1 MTFKD
6 KVVAVTGG
14 ASGIGEATAKL
25 LAERGAKVVIGD
37 VVDTAGARVVE
48 EITAAGGT
56 ASFIRIDVS
65 RAEDTVALVAHAVNT
80 FGALHYAANIAG
92 IGHPAARIHDLDE
105 AWWDRIHNID
115 LKGMWLSMKAEI
127 SYFLE
132 HGGGSIVNMAS
143 GAGLRATIGQ
153 PAYAVA
159 KAGVISLTGQA
170 ALEYA
175 RDSIRVNAVAPGLI
189 DTPAVAALD
198 EGTRAMY
205 AEQMP
210 MGRMGSPR
218 EVAATVAWLLSDD
231 AGFVTG
237 ITHSVDG
244 GFMQKS

>member
-1 MTFKD
+1 MTLQD
-6 KVVAVTGG
+6 KVVVVTGG

-37 VVDTAGARVVE
+37 VFEAAGTRVVDEIITAGGA
-48 EITAAGGT
+48 
-56 ASFIRIDVS
+56 ASFIRTDVS
-65 RAEDTVALVAHAVNT
+65 RAEDTIALVEHAVDT
-80 FGALHYAANIAG
+80 FGALHQAANVAG
-92 IGHPAARIHDLDE
+92 IGHPHARIHDLDE
-105 AWWDRIHNID
+105 TWWDRVHSID
-115 LKGMWLSMKAEI
+115 LKGIWLSMKAEI
-127 SYFLE
+127 SFFLE

-143 GAGLRATIGQ
+143 DAGLRATIGQ
-153 PAYAVA
+153 PAYAAA

-198 EGTRAMY
+198 DEIRALY
-205 AEQMP
+205 AAQMP
-210 MGRMGSPR
+210 VGRMGTPR
-218 EVAATVAWLLSDD
+218 EVAAVVAWLLSDD
-231 AGFVTG
+231 ASFVTG

>member
-1 MTFKD
+1 MSFTD
-6 KVVAVTGG
+6 KVVVVTGG

-25 LAERGAKVVIGD
+25 LAGRGAKVVIGD

-56 ASFIRIDVS
+56 ASFIRTDVS
-65 RAEDTVALVAHAVNT
+65 RAEDTVALVEHAVNT
-80 FGALHYAANIAG
+80 FGVLHYAANIAG
-92 IGHPAARIHDLDE
+92 IGHPPARIHDLDE

-153 PAYAVA
+153 PAYAAA

-198 EGTRAMY
+198 EATRAMY

-210 MGRMGSPR
+210 MGRMGLPR
-218 EVAATVAWLLSDD
+218 EVAATVAWLLSDE